1 MAKANRNNN
10 LSLHLQSDGTS
21 PFQRSNSIP
30 LALGSKGIDHF
41 TNWNNKVN
49 SIASDNT
56 PWYADEYDSSKGSP
70 TDIDILDDIAIV
82 SYGDYDQEQN
92 IEIDGS
98 AIGLQSVFATEWALN
113 YDFQTIEFEEW
124 YGLRMPRQNPIY
136 ATLANA
142 LSSQYIADRYGT
154 RSLEA
159 AEAYFDDIEISFDF
173 ESSLTGYEGWHNCKF
188 SYGGTKKYRLD
199 GTDGKDHCY
208 RDQAVGTAFE
218 QLQKEWFWVDVLN
231 EDGSTRES
239 FITLKGLISPT
250 VDEGG
255 AALPMS
261 YLLAYEQVKD
271 VGLDLI
277 PTSAQILNLF
287 GHLAGKRTGLDTD
300 CEQNPEE
307 ENVKTYARYGGLST
321 KQLGSTDG
329 KLYNLKATKQLTF
342 TDAGKVEIYQR
353 KRGFITAIS
362 GNEITTSSQEL
373 QNGDIIKISSALST
387 SKQTSP
393 MNGIKYVKKGSD
405 GKTYIYDDVNF
416 IQETDT
422 SDVRT
427 SDGITWTVFGNK
439 DKSDSPLALNKG
451 ETWELVQSLSSP
463 MDLSEVYTTSNAD
476 LDSQYSWNG
485 YAKTYERLVTS
496 SNVSGVDVL
505 NENGVI
511 YHSDDL
517 YGGFKFGCDTDIKK
531 LSTDSTGVSK
541 YVLVIGERGLETNII
556 GHFDDT
562 VDSEFYIPAD
572 TPFTWKIGPYS
583 KGIPSTGGGGSSPG
597 EGGQEGSYTNIDTS
611 GVLDSGSAASA
622 FGDDTGDP
630 DAHMGDFLDAF
641 DDVYGGD
648 DDVGGDDVDD
658 KPEGRRE
665 YEYEDG
671 IWYQTKRA
679 RPLPDFF
686 PNGRIHIYHIYKDK
700 YGAITSMERVD
711 TLDASSYD
719 PEINSPHFT
728 DVNPHSDFEENYETP
743 NLACKK
749 GFNSTSNWFSDYSML
764 DPRNLYWYKA
774 ALSCSFHDHHFSN
787 SGAGDGV
794 HQRSGIYGDYE
805 ASASTDGRN
814 RTTRLPTRPL
824 QLYESTGEYQRPD
837 DFRLAN
843 NTERYI
849 YSAAELST
857 LNNGSTEWVVRYS
870 YSNMSSSY
878 CFLDSFG
885 KSVAVDVVDGEAVYF
900 AASSV
905 KTHITEIHPASTRI
919 LECKREHYSAKG
931 IDGSRNLEFI
941 EQNMTSADNPLLI
954 QASVGYIHSFGKVNS
969 AMGAYIRNGGAFS
982 RANITGFTGSHVKI
996 DRISNVLDEHLPRA
1010 TCPDFS
1016 TSSGIIYGSY
1026 YNYDENGKV
1035 AVYDEHDT
1043 IRVDHHFAPVLH
1055 AKMASWANS
1064 LCAKDNLLIF
1074 GQPTITASAQSSGA
1088 NSPDAIMFDYGI
1100 RPKHTIRR
1108 RLGGTWDTVTI
1119 NSAAIIS
1126 GDNVSPENFDKDP
1139 SSIYMYEV
1147 VGDYT
1152 TEPVGYNYAGGVGG
1166 GIGNLGFTY
1175 GELGGVGSIGSR
1187 ACSASSSGFVHTWK
1201 VTSAELGF
1209 SGWWVQEFSL
1219 GKFVTQSPV
1228 TGYRRY
1234 ELKQSVQHSLSAI
1247 DSKGNTKSD
1256 GEVGIM
1262 PRVLSTG
1269 HISGT
1274 EGQDMSGYDKLPHSR
1289 KNTFGY
1295 NIKYSDGIILTN
1307 AFSFYNTVGNTISS
1321 SDFYQSNSSA
1331 GLRNKDNMGIDG
1343 NLLTSLSVDKSAPY
1357 QDYVFVIEKG
1367 KYGFSTVMTLAPAEK
1382 SGQGRAIGDITY
1394 DNDTAN
1400 SYTKKIMLK
1409 NRYDTFDKKVIL
1421 DDGVGYS
1428 VFDRNTVA
1436 KKLSI
1441 ENSILKTPLEH
1452 YFIFNEVMRGNQPQP
1467 GSTNYNLSNVYKS
1480 NFDSS
1485 RGFGESIRLK
1495 TNNDGNN
1502 SYTYFFK
1509 VPLSN
1514 ENLRVL
1520 ESIDIEYQVDNV
1532 IAFRNGQD
1540 VDVSKDSA
1548 AYLPAVGLYKG
1559 DIRETIR
1566 QRGDVAD
1573 FVLEFGENNAG
1584 IDKGKLYE
1592 GGTLDEWMDTGEL
1605 GTGLDPD
1612 SHDYSKIVSAAG
1624 TKSSI
1629 VKDPT
1634 YIDNSVL
1641 NPTFTGTVT
1650 LSKSD
1655 LAAYVDYNDLTKS
1668 NYTRR
1673 FLNNWDGTGTV
1684 GIQSNS
1690 YEWTLNDSEKEAY
1703 DPSVTNIQATLAIAF
1718 ANKAAFDDGANAYK
1732 GSLGNAFGDG
1742 STYFIENEVRIKSVT
1757 LKYKDED
1764 FAVFRPFVCSFFE
1777 THNVAISL
1785 DEPETLDNNPII
1797 RLGRSQSA
1805 AYFDEEEEI
1814 LTGTFSNSIQVLHM
1828 PQNGTMRNVDIHQPE
1843 SLNLH
1848 MVSYPSDSG
1857 IAPLYTRG
1865 HITETGGRPLM
1876 TKGVYFKN
1884 QGMTLKCG
1892 PVPITGSIPLSIPE
1906 VLGFDCSGM
1915 PLYCAPFG
1923 GPTETKT
1930 SSLYIGPKGGTEVLS
1945 TELGMSIGK
1954 VSDTGVLDLTIAGGL
1969 GSGNINLSIP
1979 SGYGIH
1985 NSIACVSPH
1994 LYVEGSLSHYYF
2006 PFHLSIGQEVSTG
2019 TMPLFMSSPQV
2030 ASGSMSLVAAT
2041 SLTGVMPLSTR
2052 SVGTAAGNTTLWVG
2066 KKAAEEFM
2074 PLSMHFTRHSDAM
2087 TLFTNKSTNPTNSLD
2102 DNGGASCIFSRRD
2115 TLFDISSNAETTIP
2129 QTTTNS
2135 ISRDR
2140 LLDDVNGSDD
2150 FGYGLQRRSNIGGQI
2165 TSYTPKISSI
2175 FFTDIVS
2182 RESFDSNGTYFAI
2195 GVNSNKNIGSSN
2207 DSRTLQ
2213 IFEISEG
2220 DQVKLSHNYE
2230 DITNDISS
2238 VDLEII
2244 PDKLYYKSVRVSGQ
2258 NRIAVSVR
2266 VEGTSIVDATVRKTQ
2281 DVIVI
2286 IKKQDITTTT
2296 TVVEEGEEC
2305 SFTDFITTTTTST
2318 ENKWASEYVFAS
2330 AAAISEDQIADI
2342 DLGSSLEWSS
2352 ETLYYNKQT
2361 TEFGKICS
2369 RSYSDSFATETE
2381 AADFKDTVDY
2391 NGYKNNISFMD
2402 AGTKTAFGNKI
2413 RIYDNLMLVSAPLV
2427 DPYISRKSL
2436 SRFEAASPRGAV
2448 YVFTQSGG
2456 NWSYVSTLYKGG
2468 YTDTNV
2474 SAQFECGYEAS
2485 LFGYDFDYNSD
2496 SNIIVVGEPLS
2507 KKVYTFEVKDNGTS
2521 SLIKTYTGTSTQT
2534 NFGSFVALCNKTNP
2548 VTFSRGLAGTIHNL
2562 FSGQDFN
2569 FPTGE
2574 VTNEIFNYLPRETVL
2589 RSESETVSAIRG
2601 LTFHSGH
2608 KILVARDFSYRF
2620 GTAGRSKLQKF
2631 SLLDVNKIS
2640 SPLYV
2645 SGPIQDT
2652 STISLQIPSVIDT
2665 DTNTMNI
2672 TLPVVGQTGSMPLY
2686 MRNATETETM
2696 PLQLRSDTLSTTT
2709 LALLAN
2715 YDTSSSDT
2723 TLYLDTMTGFS
2734 SAANLAMN
2742 KVNIPKTHEAEMFI
2756 LGDIGSASIMPLRLG
2771 KDPVKTTIGSGIA
2784 GFVEGNLA
2792 DGTRELT
2799 KTNTFFVSGN
2809 YVGTGDQALF
2819 MNAAPHV
2826 EVSGVNA
2833 LYLSSPAG
2841 SGVVTSGV
2849 NLSLQN
2855 TQTAIPA
2862 GSTVGGIIGR
2872 TGISLFMNAW
2882 ASGTQTMNL
2891 TLFRKGI
2898 GGGEEL
2904 DSSIGAVVYNQ
2915 GVSSNA
2921 NVFVSGSLSENTG
2934 SMNLGL
2940 FDLSSTGNPPLFVR
2954 GYST

>member
-1 MAKANRNNN
+1 MAKANRNNE
-10 LSLHLQSDGTS
+10 LGLHLQSDGTS

-41 TNWNNKVN
+41 TNWNNKIN

-70 TDIDILDDIAIV
+70 TDVDILDDMAIV

-92 IEIDGS
+92 IEIQADS
-98 AIGLQSVFATEWALN
+98 LNATFSTEWAIN
-113 YDFQTIEFEEW
+113 YDIQEITFNGW
-124 YGLRMPRQNPIY
+124 YGLRMERVNNIY
-136 ATLANA
+136 RA
-142 LSSQYIADRYGT
+142 LGAALNSQYVADRYGN
-154 RSLEA
+154 RSLRA
-159 AEAYFDDIEISFDF
+159 AEAYFDDIEISFDV
-173 ESSLTGYEGWHNCKF
+173 ESSLSGYEGWHNFKF
-188 SYGGTKKYRLD
+188 SYGGTSRYKLT
-199 GTDGKDHCY
+199 GTDENDHCY
-208 RDQAVGTAFE
+208 REQATIAAPDFE
-218 QLQKEWFWVDVLN
+218 PKWYWVEIEN
-231 EDGSTRES
+231 EDGSIRET
-239 FITLKGLISPT
+239 FITLHGEVSPT
-250 VDEGG
+250 VDG
-255 AALPMS
+255 AGPDVPLS
-261 YLLAYEQVKD
+261 YLLAYEQVKSF
-271 VGLDLI
+271 GLDKA
-277 PTSAQILNLF
+277 PTAVQIVNLF
-287 GHLAGKRTGLDTD
+287 GHIQSNPRSYA
-300 CEQNPEE
+300 CEQNPEQ
-307 ENVKTYARYGGLST
+307 ENVKTYARYGSVST
-321 KQLGSTDG
+321 RQSSSNDG
-329 KLYNLKATKQLTF
+329 KVYNLKATKKLTF

-405 GKTYIYDDVNF
+405 GKIYIYDDVNF
-416 IQETDT
+416 IEETDT

-427 SDGITWTVFGNK
+427 SDGITWTAFGNK

-485 YAKTYERLVTS
+485 YAKTYEPKVTS
-496 SNVSGVDVL
+496 SHVTGVDVL
-505 NENGVI
+505 NENGLI
-511 YHSDDL
+511 YHNDDL
-517 YGGFKFGCDTDIKK
+517 YGGFKFGCDADIKK

-541 YVLVIGERGLETNII
+541 YVLVVGERGLETNSI

-562 VDSEFYIPAD
+562 VDSEFYIPAN
-572 TPFTWKIGPYS
+572 TPFTGRSGPFS
-583 KGIPSTGGGGSSPG
+583 KGLPFTGGGSSPG
-597 EGGQEGSYTNIDTS
+597 DQEGGYGNIDT
-611 GVLDSGSAASA
+611 GGLDSGSAASEDEDPGEDP
-622 FGDDTGDP
+622 GDYMPDP
-630 DAHMGDFLDAF
+630 F
-641 DDVYGGD
+641 DDDYGGD
-648 DDVGGDDVDD
+648 EDSGGDDVDD
-658 KPEGRRE
+658 EPEGRKE
-665 YEYEDG
+665 YQYEDG

-686 PNGRIHIYHIYKDK
+686 PHGRIHIYHIYKDR

-719 PEINSPHFT
+719 PEINNPHFT
-728 DVNPHSDFEENYETP
+728 DLDAHSDFEENYETP

-749 GFNSTSNWFSDYSML
+749 GFNSTTNWFSDYGML

-774 ALSCSFHDHHFSN
+774 ALSCSINDHS
-787 SGAGDGV
+787 SGMDATAV
-794 HQRSGIYGDYE
+794 FQKSAIYGDYKS
-805 ASASTDGRN
+805 SASTVGRN
-814 RTTRLPTRPL
+814 RIRRLPSRPV
-824 QLYESTGEYQRPD
+824 QLYESTGEYQNSES
-837 DFRLAN
+837 FRLAN

-849 YSAAELST
+849 YSAAEIST
-857 LNNGSTEWVVRYS
+857 FNSGGTDFVVRYN
-870 YSNMSSSY
+870 YSNMSNSY

-905 KTHITEIHPASTRI
+905 KTHITEIHPASTEV
-919 LECKREHYSAKG
+919 LECKRQHYLGKG

-941 EQNMTSADNPLLI
+941 EQNMTSIDNPLLI

-969 AMGAYIRNGGAFS
+969 AMGVYIKDGVASPGV
-982 RANITGFTGSHVKI
+982 NITGFTGSHVKI
-996 DRISNVLDEHLPRA
+996 DRISNTLDEHLPRA

-1016 TSSGIIYGSY
+1016 TSSGVKYGNY

-1035 AVYDEHDT
+1035 SVYTEHDNRT
-1043 IRVDHHFAPVLH
+1043 VDHHFAPVLH

-1074 GQPTITASAQSSGA
+1074 GQPTITASAEAASLA
-1088 NSPDAIMFDYGI
+1088 PDAIMFDYGI
-1100 RPKHTIRR
+1100 RPKQSLRNR
-1108 RLGGTWDTVTI
+1108 NRGLVTV
-1119 NSAAIIS
+1119 NSAVIIS
-1126 GDNVSPENFDKDP
+1126 GDNVRPENFDKDP

-1147 VGDYT
+1147 VRDYT
-1152 TEPVGYNYAGGVGG
+1152 TEPVGYNYAGNVGG
-1166 GIGNLGFTY
+1166 ASGSFGFGY
-1175 GELGGVGSIGSR
+1175 GELGWRGSLGTPPGVDPKCV
-1187 ACSASSSGFVHTWK
+1187 ATSSGYVPRWK
-1201 VTSAELGF
+1201 VNSALLGF
-1209 SGWWVQEFSL
+1209 DPRWVQEFSL
-1219 GKFVTQSPV
+1219 GRFVAQSPV

-1234 ELKQSVQHSLSAI
+1234 ELKQSLQHSLSAI
-1247 DSKGNTKSD
+1247 DSKENTKSD
-1256 GEVGIM
+1256 GEVGLM
-1262 PRVLSTG
+1262 SSVRTDSVT
-1269 HISGT
+1269 GT
-1274 EGQDMSGYDKLPHSR
+1274 EGEDMSGYDKLPHSR

-1295 NIKYSDGIILTN
+1295 NIKYSDGIVLTN

-1321 SDFYQSNSSA
+1321 SDFYQSTESA
-1331 GLRNKDNMGIDG
+1331 MLRNKDNMGIDG
-1343 NLLTSLSVDKSAPY
+1343 NLLTSLSVGKSAPY

-1367 KYGFSTVMTLAPAEK
+1367 KYGFSTIMTLAPSEK
-1382 SGQGRAIGDITY
+1382 SGYGRAIGDITY

-1441 ENSILKTPLEH
+1441 ENSTLKTPLEH

-1467 GSTNYNLSNVYKS
+1467 GSTNYNLSNIYKS

-1502 SYTYFFK
+1502 SYMYFFK

-1520 ESIDIEYQVDNV
+1520 ESIDIEFQVDNV

-1566 QRGDVAD
+1566 QRGDIGD

-1605 GTGLDPD
+1605 GTALHTQD
-1612 SHDYSKIVSAAG
+1612 HDYSKIVSAAG
-1624 TKSSI
+1624 TKSST
-1629 VKDPT
+1629 VKDAT

-1673 FLNNWDGTGTV
+1673 FLNNYLGTGTV
-1684 GIQSNS
+1684 GVQSNS
-1690 YEWTLNDSEKEAY
+1690 YEWTLDDSEKEAY
-1703 DPSVTNIQATLAIAF
+1703 DSSIANIQATLAIAF

-1797 RLGRSQSA
+1797 RLGRSQTA
-1805 AYFDEEEEI
+1805 AYFDEEEQI

-1828 PQNGTMRNVDIHQPE
+1828 PQNGTMRNIDIHQPE
-1843 SLNLH
+1843 ALNLH
-1848 MVSYPSDSG
+1848 MISYPSDSG

-1865 HITETGGRPLM
+1865 HVTETGGRPLM
-1876 TKGVYFKN
+1876 TEGVNFKQ

-1923 GPTETKT
+1923 GLTETKT
-1930 SSLYIGPKGGTEVLS
+1930 NSLYIGPKGGTEVLS
-1945 TELGMSIGK
+1945 TDLGMAIGN
-1954 VSDTGVLDLTIAGGL
+1954 VSETGVLDLAIAGGL
-1969 GSGNINLSIP
+1969 GSGNINLAIP

-1994 LYVEGSLSHYYF
+1994 LYIEGALTHYYF
-2006 PFHLSIGQEVSTG
+2006 PFHLSIGQEASTG
-2019 TMPLFMSSPQV
+2019 TMPLFMSSPQI
-2030 ASGSMSLVAAT
+2030 ASGDMSLFAAT
-2041 SLTGVMPLSTR
+2041 SLTGIMPLSTT
-2052 SVGTAAGNTTLWVG
+2052 SVGTSAGSTTLWVG
-2066 KKAAEEFM
+2066 KKAAEKTM
-2074 PLSMHFTRHSDAM
+2074 PLSMHFSRHSDAM
-2087 TLFTNKSTNPTNSLD
+2087 TLFTKKSTNPTNSLD
-2102 DNGGASCIFSRRD
+2102 DNGGASCIFSRRE
-2115 TLFDISSNAETTIP
+2115 TLFDISSNAESTIA

-2140 LLDDVNGSDD
+2140 LLDDVNGSND
-2150 FGYGLQRRSNIGGQI
+2150 FGYGLQRRSNVGGQI

-2238 VDLEII
+2238 IDLEIT
-2244 PDKLYYKSVRVSGQ
+2244 PDKVYYKSVRISGQ
-2258 NRIAVSVR
+2258 NRIAISVR
-2266 VEGTSIVDATVRKTQ
+2266 VEGASIIDPTVRKTQ

-2330 AAAISEDQIADI
+2330 AAATSEDQIADI

-2369 RSYSDSFATETE
+2369 RSYNDSFATETE

-2413 RIYDNLMLVSAPLV
+2413 RIYDNLMLVSAPLA

-2436 SRFEAASPRGAV
+2436 TRFEAASPRGAV
-2448 YVFTQSGG
+2448 YVFTQSNG

-2474 SAQFECGYEAS
+2474 STQFECGYEAS

-2548 VTFSRGLAGTIHNL
+2548 VTFSRGTAGTIHNL

-2569 FPTGE
+2569 FPVE
-2574 VTNEIFNYLPRETVL
+2574 EITNELFDYLPRETVL

-2601 LTFHSGH
+2601 LTFYSGH

-2631 SLLDVNKIS
+2631 SLLDVSKIS
-2640 SPLYV
+2640 NPLYV

-2652 STISLQIPSVIDT
+2652 GTISLQIPSVIDT
-2665 DTNTMNI
+2665 NANAMNI
-2672 TLPVVGQTGSMPLY
+2672 TLPVIGQTGSMPLH
-2686 MRNATETETM
+2686 MHNATITGTM
-2696 PLQLRSDTLSTTT
+2696 PLHLRTDTLSTTT
-2709 LALLAN
+2709 LALFAN
-2715 YDTSSSDT
+2715 YDQLAANT
-2723 TLYLDTMTGFS
+2723 TLYLDTMTGNS
-2734 SAANLAMN
+2734 SAANLAIGKAN
-2742 KVNIPKTHEAEMFI
+2742 APKTHQTEIFI
-2756 LGDIGSASIMPLRLG
+2756 LGEIGTASIMPLRLG
-2771 KDPVKTTIGSGIA
+2771 KDPVKTTVGSGVV
-2784 GFVEGNLA
+2784 GFIEGNLA

-2799 KTNTFFVSGN
+2799 KTNTIFVSGN
-2809 YVGTGDQALF
+2809 YVGVGDQPLV
-2819 MNAAPHV
+2819 MNAPTHV
-2826 EVSGVNA
+2826 EVSGINT

-2841 SGVVTSGV
+2841 SGVVASGA

-2855 TQTAIPA
+2855 TQTSLPA

-2882 ASGTQTMNL
+2882 ASGTQTMDL
-2891 TLFRKGI
+2891 TLFRRGI

-2904 DSSIGAVVYNQ
+2904 DSSMGAVVYNQ
-2915 GVSSNA
+2915 GASLNTDI
-2921 NVFVSGSLSENTG
+2921 FVSGSLSENIG

-2954 GYST
+2954 GYTT